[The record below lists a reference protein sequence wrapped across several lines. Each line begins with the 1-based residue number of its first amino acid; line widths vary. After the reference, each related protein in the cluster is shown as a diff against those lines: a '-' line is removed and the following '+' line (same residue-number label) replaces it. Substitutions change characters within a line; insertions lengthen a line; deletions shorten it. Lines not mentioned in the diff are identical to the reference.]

1 MEISKK
7 KEDEILIVSVNGR
20 LDAVA
25 SPDFDKEIG
34 QLMDE
39 GELTLV
45 FDLSEL
51 QYISS
56 AGLRSFLMIA
66 KKIKATSG
74 KIALASLQDI
84 VKQVFDI
91 SGFNQILPIFDSV
104 DKALSN
110 LK

>member
-7 KEDEILIVSVNGR
+7 KEGEILIVSVNGR
-20 LDAVA
+20 LDAIS
-25 SPDFDKEIG
+25 SPDFDKEIS
-34 QLMDE
+34 QLMDA

-45 FDLSEL
+45 FDMNEL

-66 KKIKATSG
+66 KKIRATSG
-74 KIALASLQDI
+74 KIALAALQDI
-84 VKQVFDI
+84 VKQVFDV